1 MVSPEALK
9 PNEFLRDAPKAVDM
23 NLLHQREAGEHAEDM
38 TSEPGG
44 VAFEDAAAVG
54 GLWATP
60 RNWDGESASMC
71 STRF

>member
-9 PNEFLRDAPKAVDM
+9 LNEFLHDAPKAVDM
-23 NLLHQREAGEHAEDM
+23 DLLHQPEAGEHAEVM

-44 VAFEDAAAVG
+44 VAFEDAAVG

-60 RNWDGESASMC
+60 RNRDGESAIMY
-71 STRF
+71 STRS